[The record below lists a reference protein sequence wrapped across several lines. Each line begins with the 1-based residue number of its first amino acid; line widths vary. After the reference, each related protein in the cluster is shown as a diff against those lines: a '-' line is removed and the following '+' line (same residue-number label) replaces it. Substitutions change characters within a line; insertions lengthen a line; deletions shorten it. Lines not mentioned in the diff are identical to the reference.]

1 MKQGDRELLQ
11 LVADFEKTFDLSR
24 LGAENGWSWRD
35 VRVNPVIL
43 NRLFLEGYLDC
54 KLKTNSYTGYL
65 LSDKG
70 WLAVREEAV
79 PSKDETVIAGTA
91 EIPGDIFDI
100 IEGHD
105 DIKDLVRRALDSEKP
120 VHLLFAGVPASAKTM
135 FLMELSRLGSPY
147 VLGSQA
153 TKAGLAELLFDTQPG
168 ILLIDEVDRIGTKD
182 IVVLLSI
189 METGVVSE
197 TKHSR
202 RRQVKL
208 DTKVFAA
215 SNTINMPRELLSRFM
230 VLYFQPYDEDDFLR
244 VASNV
249 LIKREGVESRL
260 AEYIALKVWHLSSRR
275 FADPRE
281 AVRIARLAKS
291 KDDVD
296 KVLGTVGHYSAP
308 ILQGA
313 PGVGLQT

>member
-1 MKQGDRELLQ
+1 MKEGDTELLK
-11 LVADFEKTFDLSR
+11 LISNFERTFDLSR
-24 LGAENGWSWRD
+24 LGAENGWCWRD
-35 VRVNPVIL
+35 VRVNPAIL

-70 WLAVREEAV
+70 WLVVRGEADLSEE
-79 PSKDETVIAGTA
+79 ETLTAGAA
-91 EIPGDIFDI
+91 EIPGDIFDV

-105 DIKDLVRRALDSEKP
+105 DIKDLVKRALDSEKP

-135 FLMELSRLGSPY
+135 FLMELSRLGAPY

-153 TKAGLAELLFDTQPG
+153 TKAGIAEVLFDTQPG
-168 ILLIDEVDRIGTKD
+168 ILLVDEIDRIGTKD
-182 IVVLLSI
+182 IAVLLSI

-197 TKHSR
+197 TKYSR
-202 RRQVKL
+202 RRELKL

-230 VLYFQPYDEDDFLR
+230 VLYFQPYDEVDFLR
-244 VASNV
+244 VACNV
-249 LIKREGVESRL
+249 VVKREGIESGL
-260 AEYIALKVWHLSSRR
+260 AEYIALKVWHLSRR
-275 FADPRE
+275 QFADPRE

-296 KVLGTVGHYSAP
+296 KVLGVIGRYSAP
-308 ILQGA
+308 IPRG
-313 PGVGLQT
+313 

>member
-1 MKQGDRELLQ
+1 MKQGDRELLK
-11 LVADFEKTFDLSR
+11 LIANFEKTFDLSK
-24 LGAENGWSWRD
+24 LGAENGWCWRD
-35 VRVNPVIL
+35 VRVNPTIL

-65 LSDKG
+65 LSENG
-70 WLAVREEAV
+70 WLVVRGEAA
-79 PSKDETVIAGTA
+79 PSKDETVVARTT

-135 FLMELSRLGSPY
+135 FLMELSRLGAPY
-147 VLGSQA
+147 ILGSQA
-153 TKAGLAELLFDTQPG
+153 TKAGLAEVLFDTQPG
-168 ILLIDEVDRIGTKD
+168 ILLVDEVDRIGTKD
-182 IVVLLSI
+182 IAVLLSI

-197 TKHSR
+197 TKYNR
-202 RRQVKL
+202 RREVKL

-249 LIKREGVESRL
+249 VIKREGVESQL
-260 AEYIALKVWHLSSRR
+260 AEYIALKVWHLSRR
-275 FADPRE
+275 QFADPRE

-296 KVLGTVGHYSAP
+296 KVLRVIGRYSAP
-308 ILQGA
+308 IPPGS
-313 PGVGLQT
+313 PGVGF